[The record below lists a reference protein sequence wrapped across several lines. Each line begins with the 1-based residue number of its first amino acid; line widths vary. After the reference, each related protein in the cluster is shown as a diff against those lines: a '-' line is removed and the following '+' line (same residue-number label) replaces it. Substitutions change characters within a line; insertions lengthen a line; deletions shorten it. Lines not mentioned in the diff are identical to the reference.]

1 MSPLFILCAIL
12 LRCCKNAS
20 NDLKGNHQLCFHKW
34 GSFAQRLLYTKIR
47 IWKKK
52 NCKNSAQ
59 DLCAERSSFKN

>member
-52 NCKNSAQ
+52 KLQEFCPGS
-59 DLCAERSSFKN
+59 LCRKIFI